1 MVRNLSCANELKSV
15 TGQMFKSHHRIWLLI
30 LPFGNYMSLKVIFNV
45 HTLMRIEQQIDLA
58 MSLQSLNI
66 DVCCLFETRIQ
77 KVPQNH
83 LLSVESER
91 LFCVRLTGDP
101 VASWS
106 GLAGG
111 RVGIALSARVEVVIT
126 DWISITS
133 RACPVT
139 LEGFT
144 KVRQNRCENN
154 FLLSLPTL
162 RQIAAQMRLSINS
175 ATN

>member
-45 HTLMRIEQQIDLA
+45 HTLMRIEQQTDLA

-77 KVPQNH
+77 KVPQNRPP
-83 LLSVESER
+83 SVESES

-133 RACPVT
+133 RA

-162 RQIAAQMRLSINS
+162 RQIVAQLRLSINS